1 MKNMRKIHEISW
13 HVYVVKPMKST
24 VSKDATATKV
34 KETVTDGKSTVGKDT
49 AATKVKE
56 TVTDGT
62 LVGVSSQQTDAEK
75 TSPADSA
82 AVDEYRA
89 KLAEKRRLAREKAE
103 LEAAEQ
109 EERRRQQQWVLKIV
123 VVIEV
128 PCEHF

>member
-1 MKNMRKIHEISW
+1 
-13 HVYVVKPMKST
+13 MKST
-24 VSKDATATKV
+24 VSKDATATKVKETVTDGKSTVGKDAVATKV

-109 EERRRQQQWVLKIV
+109 EERRRQQQ
-123 VVIEV
+123 
-128 PCEHF
+128 